1 VPRVFLLRHGET
13 EWSRSGQHTGRSD
26 IPLTDRGRL
35 LAKATGGVGRY
46 LLGDS
51 PFAVWCSPRTRAR
64 DTAELAGLAVDRI
77 DDRLVEWDYGDY
89 EGITTADIRRGRP
102 GWSLWRDGCPNGE
115 TAADVGARADRVIA
129 EIRGADGDVA
139 AFGHGHMLRVLTARW
154 LGLPPTE
161 GALFALATGTLSTLG
176 YEHETAV
183 ILSWSELPGPSSN
196 PAATA

>member
-1 VPRVFLLRHGET
+1 VSRVFLLRHGET

-51 PFAVWCSPRTRAR
+51 AFAVWCSPRSRAR

-89 EGITTADIRRGRP
+89 EGVSTPEIRESVP
-102 GWSLWRDGCPNGE
+102 GWSVWTHSVPGGE
-115 TAADVGARADRVIA
+115 GADQVSARLDRVIERA
-129 EIRGADGDVA
+129 RDHDRTLVFA
-139 AFGHGHMLRVLTARW
+139 HGHSLRVLTARW
-154 LGLPPTE
+154 LEQPATE
-161 GALFALATGTLSTLG
+161 GRFFRLDTSTVSVLG
-176 YEHETAV
+176 FERETPV
-183 ILSWSELPGPSSN
+183 LLKWNS
-196 PAATA
+196 